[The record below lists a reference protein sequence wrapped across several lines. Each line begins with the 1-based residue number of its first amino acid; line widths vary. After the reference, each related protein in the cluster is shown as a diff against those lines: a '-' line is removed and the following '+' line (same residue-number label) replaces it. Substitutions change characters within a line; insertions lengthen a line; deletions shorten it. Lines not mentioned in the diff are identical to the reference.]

1 VQDNN
6 LATWNAYANQFW
18 PADYLVDANGQIRYV
33 HFGEGDYDK
42 GEKAVRS
49 LLAEA
54 GQAKLGGLTRA
65 RIEHPS
71 PDLRTPETYLG
82 AARTQGF
89 VNGPIRSG
97 THSFHGTGPLYPNA
111 LAYAGRWSI
120 TNESATAEDGA
131 RLRLNFT
138 ARRVFLVLGSPGRSR
153 RLSVLLDGR
162 PLPQRFAGRDVR
174 GGVATIEAQRLYR
187 LVDLPRAERHLL
199 TLVPQAGIAGYAFTF
214 G

>member
-65 RIEHPS
+65 RIERPS

-82 AARTQGF
+82 AARAEGF

-97 THSFHGTGPLYPNA
+97 TRSFQGTGPLYPNT

-120 TNESATAEDGA
+120 TDESATAGTGA

-138 ARRVFLVLGSPGRSR
+138 ARRVFLVLGSPGRAR
-153 RLSVLLDGR
+153 RLRVLLDDR
-162 PLPQRFAGRDVR
+162 PLPQRLAGRDVR
-174 GGVATIEAQRLYR
+174 GGVATIKAQRLYR